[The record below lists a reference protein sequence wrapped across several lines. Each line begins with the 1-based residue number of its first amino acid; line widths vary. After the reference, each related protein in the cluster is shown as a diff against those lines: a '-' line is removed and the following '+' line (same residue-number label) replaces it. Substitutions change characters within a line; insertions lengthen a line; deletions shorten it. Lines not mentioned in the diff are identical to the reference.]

1 MLAKMEKLTEG
12 KPKNKTRSKD
22 DDELMLGDD
31 SEDELND
38 NDKLQLV
45 VDAIWVKYDV
55 NKSGSLDMDESR
67 EFVKDILKDVGGD
80 FSEAVFQA
88 MFKSFDEDQSGTLEK
103 GEIMTFITRLFAEDA

>member
-38 NDKLQLV
+38 NDKL
-45 VDAIWVKYDV
+45 
-55 NKSGSLDMDESR
+55 
-67 EFVKDILKDVGGD
+67 
-80 FSEAVFQA
+80 
-88 MFKSFDEDQSGTLEK
+88 
-103 GEIMTFITRLFAEDA
+103 